1 MKRQLLRV
9 HFVKQL
15 KTLTDTIDELGE
27 RTARAIELS
36 IEALL
41 NHNAT
46 EAQQVIDDDETINHL
61 EKKIEAEV
69 HRLIGLQAPVADE
82 LRLLLAILKASG
94 DFERMGDHAV
104 SMARATLDIINEE
117 RSDKIE
123 HEIKIMAKDV
133 SDMTKA
139 IKQTFLEMNV
149 DDAKIIASHDDNID
163 KQYKVLMGVIINEM
177 KQDPKLIDAGSRY
190 ISVISNLERIGDYST
205 NIAERIIFAENNK
218 WVNLNK

>member
-1 MKRQLLRV
+1 MKRQLRV

-36 IEALL
+36 IESLL
-41 NHNAT
+41 NHD
-46 EAQQVIDDDETINHL
+46 EAEAKQVIADDETINHL

-82 LRLLLAILKASG
+82 LRLLIAILKAAG

-104 SMARATLDIINEE
+104 SMARATVDIINEK
-117 RSDKIE
+117 RSATIE
-123 HEIKIMAKDV
+123 QEIKGMAQDV
-133 SDMTKA
+133 SEMTTA
-139 IKQTFLEMNV
+139 IKQTFLEMNME
-149 DDAKIIASHDDNID
+149 DAKIIAKHDDKID
-163 KQYKVLMGVIINEM
+163 QQYKKLMKVVVDEM
-177 KQDPKLIDAGSRY
+177 KRDPELIDAGARY
-190 ISVISNLERIGDYST
+190 ISVVSNLERIGDYST
-205 NIAERIIFAENNK
+205 NIAERIIFAEEAK

>member
-36 IEALL
+36 IESLL
-41 NHNAT
+41 NHD
-46 EAQQVIDDDETINHL
+46 EAEAKQVIADDETINHL

-82 LRLLLAILKASG
+82 LRLLLAILKAAG

-104 SMARATLDIINEE
+104 SMARATIDIISEK

-123 HEIKIMAKDV
+123 QEIKGMANDV
-133 SDMTKA
+133 SEMTKA
-139 IKQTFLEMNV
+139 IKQTFLEMNME
-149 DDAKIIASHDDNID
+149 DAKIIAKHDDIID
-163 KQYKVLMGVIINEM
+163 KQYKALIKVVVDEM
-177 KQDPKLIDAGSRY
+177 KRDPELIDAGSRY
-190 ISVISNLERIGDYST
+190 ISVVSNLERIGDYST
-205 NIAERIIFAENNK
+205 NIAERIIFAEDAK